1 MSGGGWVGGGGV
13 HVSVAARL
21 VAAAGIQPQAL
32 LGAYKVKMNGNTDIQ

>member
-1 MSGGGWVGGGGV
+1 MVTGGGLGVRRGVGGGVCV

-32 LGAYKVKMNGNTDIQ
+32 LGAYKPLH

>member
-32 LGAYKVKMNGNTDIQ
+32 LGAYKPLR